1 MRPILKRIGVLT
13 SGGDAPGMN
22 ACLRAIVR
30 TALDRQAE
38 VIGFRKGYRGVLDRD
53 FIELDSRS
61 VSNIIQRGGTI
72 LHTARCPEF
81 EPPEGRRRAAESLT
95 ALQVN
100 ALLVI
105 GGDGSLRG
113 AHDLTNYWNGQIIGL
128 PGTID
133 NDLFGTDFTIGF
145 DTAVNTGLEA
155 IDKIRDT
162 ADAHERFFLV
172 EVMGRHAGFIA
183 LAVGVTGG
191 AEEILIPEEPVDIQA
206 ICDRLCAG
214 KHRGKTSSIIVVAE
228 GAMKGGAYA
237 LAEALKK
244 LSGNE
249 YRVCVLGH
257 LQRGGS
263 PTAADRLLATK
274 LGAFAVDAAL
284 RGETGKMAGEVRGEL
299 VLTPLAETW
308 ERKKP
313 IDPFFRQLNRRLAT

>member
-1 MRPILKRIGVLT
+1 MKRIAVLT
-13 SGGDAPGMN
+13 SGGDGPGMN

-30 TALDRQAE
+30 TAVARGAE
-38 VIGFRKGYRGVLDRD
+38 VIGFRRGYRGVLERD
-53 FIELDSRS
+53 CAALDSRA

-81 EPPEGRRRAAESLT
+81 QAVEGRQRAAESLT
-95 ALQVN
+95 TLGIH

-113 AHDLTNYWNGQIIGL
+113 AHDLARYWPGQIIGL

-145 DTAVNTGLEA
+145 DTAVNTALDA

-183 LAVGVTGG
+183 MAVGLTGG
-191 AEEILIPEEPVDIQA
+191 AEEILIPEEPVDIAA

-237 LAEALKK
+237 VAEALKK
-244 LSGNE
+244 LSNNE

-257 LQRGGS
+257 MQRGGS

-284 RGETGKMAGEVRGEL
+284 NGKTGVMAGELAGQL
-299 VLTPLAETW
+299 VLTPLPGNLGKA
-308 ERKKP
+308 
-313 IDPFFRQLNRRLAT
+313 